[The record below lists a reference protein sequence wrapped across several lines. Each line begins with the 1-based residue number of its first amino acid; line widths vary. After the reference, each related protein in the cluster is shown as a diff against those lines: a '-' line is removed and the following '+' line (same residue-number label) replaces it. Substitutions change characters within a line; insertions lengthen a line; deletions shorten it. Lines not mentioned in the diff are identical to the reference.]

1 MLQMNRQQAVL
12 ELVLLHPLF
21 NFARELA
28 KPAAA
33 GRDGQFMEGLAQHF
47 KVTGET

>member
-1 MLQMNRQQAVL
+1 MQRQQAVL
-12 ELVLLHPLF
+12 ETILLHPPF

-33 GRDGQFMEGLAQHF
+33 GRDRQFMEGLAEHF
-47 KVTGET
+47 EIWSAL